1 MIYLDNPATSRR
13 KPLPVLNSLFY
24 NTVFNSINA
33 GRGTHR
39 YSINGACIINDAAE
53 RVASLFKIYQPER
66 IAFVSNATLALNMA
80 INGVLSD
87 GGHAVVTSMEHNS
100 VLRPVAKLGNFTV
113 VYAGEDGIVKPCD
126 IECAINDDT
135 KLIVCT
141 HASNVCGSIQPIEE
155 IGKIARQNNLLFLVD
170 AAQTAG
176 VVDID
181 VERMKIDLLAFS
193 GHKGMMGPL
202 GTGGL
207 YVGERAEIK
216 PFITGGTGSASES
229 LSQPT
234 ILPDML
240 HAGTVNLPA
249 VAALGRAAEFI
260 VENGTDAIL
269 AHERRLASDF
279 INRIEDGNGVRILG
293 TGDMERR
300 NGTVAFIIEGIES
313 QKVAEILD
321 KKFKIASRGGWHC
334 AYIAHKTLGTDENG
348 AVRIGFGYYNTVFD
362 SIRAA
367 RAVNVVA
374 LRHRKGIL
382 YI

>member
-13 KPLPVLNSLFY
+13 KPVSVLSSLFY

-39 YSINGACIINDAAE
+39 YSIRGACIMNEAAE
-53 RVASLFKIYQPER
+53 RVASLFKISQPER
-66 IAFVSNATLALNMA
+66 VAFTSNATLALNMA
-80 INGVLSD
+80 INGVLSE
-87 GGHAVVTSMEHNS
+87 GGHAIVTSMEHNS
-100 VLRPVAKLGNFTV
+100 VLRPVARLGNFTV

-126 IECAINDDT
+126 IEKAIREDT
-135 KLIVCT
+135 RLIICT
-141 HASNVCGSIQPIEE
+141 HASNVCGSIQPVEE
-155 IGKIARQNNLLFLVD
+155 IGEIARRNNLLFLVD

-176 VVDID
+176 AIDID

-193 GHKGMMGPL
+193 GHKGIMGPL

-207 YVGERAEIK
+207 YVGERAQLK
-216 PFITGGTGSASES
+216 PFITGGTGSMSES
-229 LSQPT
+229 LSQPE

-240 HAGTVNLPA
+240 QAGTVNLPA
-249 VAALGRAAEFI
+249 IAALSRAAEFI
-260 VENGTDAIL
+260 IENGTDTIL

-279 INRIEDGNGVRILG
+279 INRIENGNGVRILG
-293 TGDMERR
+293 TGDIEKR

-313 QKVAEILD
+313 QRVAELLD
-321 KKFKIASRGGWHC
+321 KKFKIAARGGWHC
-334 AYIAHKTLGTDENG
+334 AYIAHETLGTKESG

-367 RAVNVVA
+367 RAVNVIA
-374 LRHRKGIL
+374 ERLKKGIL
-382 YI
+382 YM